1 MAALVATIS
10 SVVAWAENPPL
21 LETARYQNAEAV
33 ELLLASGADPDT
45 RQNDGATALHWA
57 AYQEDADMLAA
68 LVQAGANVN
77 ITNRLGA
84 SPLYLAAKNGN
95 AELIERL
102 LNAGAD
108 PNLALKIG
116 ETPFMTAS
124 RAGTVEGVRQMIA
137 AGADVN
143 AYEKSREQTA
153 LMWAVTQGHVDV
165 VRVLVNAGANLE
177 ARSKVRSRLMY
188 AESSNGAAFDQG
200 VVEQLGGFSPLLFA
214 AAQGNVEIGQLLIS
228 VGVNINGTA
237 ANGASPLVVATHSGH
252 PDFAR
257 LLLEAGADPDAIG
270 AGYNALHAAV
280 LRGDLETVEELLVNG
295 ADPDVRL
302 KRATPV
308 QRASEDWAL
317 KSPLIS
323 ATPYWLAAY
332 YREAKIMR
340 VLEQGGANTLLTN
353 EEVFREKGR
362 TRADRLNPPVPK
374 AVSGFAS
381 ALQAAILGDSTRSR
395 FYTQENPDPV
405 GEERLALEAVIAA
418 AEHGVNLN
426 HSDFTESTAIHYAA
440 ARNLPTLVRELAERG
455 ADINAMNGRGQTPLD
470 IA

>member
-1 MAALVATIS
+1 M
-10 SVVAWAENPPL
+10 
-21 LETARYQNAEAV
+21 
-33 ELLLASGADPDT
+33 
-45 RQNDGATALHWA
+45 
-57 AYQEDADMLAA
+57 
-68 LVQAGANVN
+68 
-77 ITNRLGA
+77 
-84 SPLYLAAKNGN
+84 
-95 AELIERL
+95 
-102 LNAGAD
+102 
-108 PNLALKIG
+108 
-116 ETPFMTAS
+116 
-124 RAGTVEGVRQMIA
+124 
-137 AGADVN
+137 
-143 AYEKSREQTA
+143 
-153 LMWAVTQGHVDV
+153 
-165 VRVLVNAGANLE
+165 
-177 ARSKVRSRLMY
+177 
-188 AESSNGAAFDQG
+188 
-200 VVEQLGGFSPLLFA
+200 
-214 AAQGNVEIGQLLIS
+214 
-228 VGVNINGTA
+228 NINGTA

-374 AVSGFAS
+374 AVSWFAS

-395 FYTQENPDPV
+395 LYTQENPDPV

-418 AEHGVNLN
+418 A
-426 HSDFTESTAIHYAA
+426 
-440 ARNLPTLVRELAERG
+440 
-455 ADINAMNGRGQTPLD
+455 
-470 IA
+470 